1 MDFQNKEKEFEA
13 HYKRICGKNRRPI
26 SYETQEEEEK
36 MKKMEMS
43 NKKKEQLEK
52 ELRTAKCD
60 LEAIRKSLGKYFN
73 NICVFNNLLYI
84 CPKPNVFYICRQ

>member
-1 MDFQNKEKEFEA
+1 MDFQNREKEFEA
-13 HYKRICGKNRRPI
+13 HYKRICGKNKRPI
-26 SYETQEEEEK
+26 SYETQEDEEK
-36 MKKMEMS
+36 TKKVEMS

-73 NICVFNNLLYI
+73 NICV
-84 CPKPNVFYICRQ
+84 